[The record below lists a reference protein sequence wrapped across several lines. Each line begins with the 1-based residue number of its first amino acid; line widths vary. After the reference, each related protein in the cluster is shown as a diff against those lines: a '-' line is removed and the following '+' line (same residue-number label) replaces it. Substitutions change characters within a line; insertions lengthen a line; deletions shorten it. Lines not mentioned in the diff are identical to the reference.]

1 MLPQKDPMIYEFKCK
16 ATGNLIMTQ
25 SVGDQVL
32 DLLGKRSPKGI
43 ITVLEMPLVLQTLR
57 HAFEKSQAE
66 QKALR
71 DQNNLNKDTEFENR
85 ERPPTISLAQR
96 LVPFIEMI
104 ERAHAAEKDV
114 MWGV

>member
-1 MLPQKDPMIYEFKCK
+1 MIYEFKSK

-25 SVGDQVL
+25 IVGDQVL
-32 DLLGKRSPKGI
+32 DLLGKRAPKGI
-43 ITVLEMPLVLQTLR
+43 ITVLEMPMVLQTLR
-57 HAFEKSQAE
+57 RAFEMSQAE

-71 DQNNLNKDTEFENR
+71 EGKNLDKDTELEQIDR
-85 ERPPTISLAQR
+85 QPAVSLGQR

-104 ERAHAAEKDV
+104 ERAHAGEKDV